1 MKNKKSQSLRI
12 IGYMNSGRGITS
24 MQALDKFGCFR
35 LASRIHELRNMGYRI
50 TKTNVIRNKKQVAQY
65 HIN

>member
-24 MQALDKFGCFR
+24 MQALEKFGCFR
-35 LASRIHELRNMGYRI
+35 LASRIHELRKMGYRI

-65 HIN
+65 SLN

>member
-35 LASRIHELRNMGYRI
+35 LASRIHELRKMGYRI

-65 HIN
+65 SLN